1 MYTIAQTS
9 DCHRRQRPGSG
20 SEQPVLTA
28 IRELAYYYY
37 YYYSSPY
44 EPLTSLANVV
54 ILAHRSWKPGTL
66 FEIQDLTDLD
76 TFKRKLNK
84 FLFAH
89 VVRLLNYDHLSSA
102 GHLDVSSKQFAS
114 L

>member
-9 DCHRRQRPGSG
+9 DCHRRQRPESG

-28 IRELAYYYY
+28 IRELAYYYYYYY

-54 ILAHRSWKPGTL
+54 ILAHRS
-66 FEIQDLTDLD
+66 
-76 TFKRKLNK
+76 
-84 FLFAH
+84 
-89 VVRLLNYDHLSSA
+89 
-102 GHLDVSSKQFAS
+102 
-114 L
+114 